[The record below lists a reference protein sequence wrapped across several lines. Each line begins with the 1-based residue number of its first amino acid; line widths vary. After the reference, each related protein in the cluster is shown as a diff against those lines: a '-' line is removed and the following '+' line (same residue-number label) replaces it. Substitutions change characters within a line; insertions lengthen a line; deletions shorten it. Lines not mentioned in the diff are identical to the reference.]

1 MKSGAKILVIDDE
14 LSIRNFLEVSLLANG
29 FQVFCAATGKSGLL
43 VAINERPDL
52 IILDLGLP
60 DRDGLSILKDLR
72 SWYQSPILILTVKNA
87 DTDKAQL
94 LDAGADDYLTK
105 PFSVTELLAR
115 MRAVLRRSVNQSEQA
130 TFDNASLHINFL
142 ARTAKLKNEPL
153 KLTTTEFDLLKVLVK
168 NAGKLVTQ
176 RQLLRE
182 IWGPTAVEH
191 SHYLRIYIAQLRK
204 KLSKAKDLAN
214 MIETESGV
222 GYRLNLLP

>member
-29 FQVFCAATGKSGLL
+29 FQVLQAATGKAGLL
-43 VAINERPDL
+43 AAINERPDL

-60 DRDGLSILKDLR
+60 DRDGLHILKDLR

-115 MRAVLRRSVNQSEQA
+115 MRAVLRRSVNQTEQA
-130 TFDNASLHINFL
+130 TFTNASLHIDFL

-182 IWGPTAVEH
+182 IWGPSAVEH

-204 KLSKAKDLAN
+204 KLSKAKDLAG